1 MMFVMFSSR
10 IFCVRERTGREK
22 RGANQR
28 STEKPF
34 HSRAPSW
41 QRL

>member
-1 MMFVMFSSR
+1 MFASR
-10 IFCVRERTGREK
+10 IFCVRKRTDREK

-34 HSRAPSW
+34 HSRALCW
-41 QRL
+41 QRF